1 MLQKY
6 VEKIRHLRE
15 LTNFNVRNFLLIHL
29 IQNIGF
35 FIQFLIGLI
44 LITYGLIGLEL
55 LITNFYDIIDP
66 ISALPTGLPAESAV
80 QQTEA
85 LPEQFSDCS
94 IITTK
99 SEEYKQLQHS
109 KIINNINIQNLE
121 YQIEKLQNNYANR
134 IDYNL
139 IKENLNSLSAQ
150 IKEIKHQLSEYN
162 GAFKKIEQEFDRF
175 NYEEKLFKARLH
187 QIEADLEECQ
197 LETIWQYLPDYVEIP
212 TLPKSKIST
221 LSAYDYIQSV
231 IRSLCTGP
239 GAEIPERRR
248 YCNHIVKEFLITYR
262 RIKTE

>member
-1 MLQKY
+1 MFNKY
-6 VEKIRHLRE
+6 LEKIKYLRE
-15 LTNFNVRNFLLIHL
+15 LTNFNIRNFLLIHL
-29 IQNIGF
+29 IQNLGF

-55 LITNFYDIIDP
+55 LLINFYDIIDST
-66 ISALPTGLPAESAV
+66 SAMSTTLPAESTV
-80 QQTEA
+80 QQTQA
-85 LPEQFSDCS
+85 LPEQSYDCS
-94 IITTK
+94 ILTTK

-109 KIINNINIQNLE
+109 KIINNVNIQNLE
-121 YQIEKLQNNYANR
+121 YKIEKLQNNYANR

-139 IKENLNSLSAQ
+139 IKENLNSLSTQ
-150 IKEIKHQLSEYN
+150 IKEIKHQLNEYN
-162 GAFKKIEQEFDRF
+162 GAFKKIEQEFDKF

-212 TLPKSKIST
+212 TIPKYKTST

-248 YCNHIVKEFLITYR
+248 YCDHIVKEFLITYR
-262 RIKTE
+262 RIKQ